1 MGRFHFK
8 LRHLLLSTL
17 AICLVVTFARTLS
30 KEVRFAN
37 EISEITERVRNGNG
51 SLRVIAALESATS
64 TSLRSPVVADAR
76 IVSQQDS
83 QKLIIDWLNY
93 NDRFDAVELTF
104 SNNAT
109 KQFSSE
115 HFYTHSDSYYCF
127 MEISVRDVLA
137 TMGCELQVVEV
148 KIIGSNGKDSEGTK
162 VRRLEQ
168 SKGAGAH

>member
-51 SLRVIAALESATS
+51 SLRIIAALESATS
-64 TSLRSPVVADAR
+64 TSLRSPVVADA
-76 IVSQQDS
+76 
-83 QKLIIDWLNY
+83 LNY

-148 KIIGSNGKDSEGTK
+148 KIIGSNGKDSNGTK